1 MANTIQLRR
10 YELVPEERDAFLAWW
25 RERLL
30 PVRKAHG
37 FEIVFAYL
45 LADTDEFIWAV
56 SYDGD
61 AEEFKRAEDEYL
73 KAPDR
78 EAAFAGIPQRV
89 RVLKTHLVQAVALWR
104 KSAAYGVRARQTGMK
119 LGTVRLPA
127 GTAAVR
133 IDGDT
138 AVEIGPG
145 DVIATGTPSGYAAA
159 SRRAGRTCS
168 ANSLIERWVSLVRM
182 PACLKAHAS
191 WVMRPAAPLT
201 NGRSAAMTSSGVPTA
216 AVQNP
221 ALPPRIISAVTR
233 AEGSAATPLRSLRRP

>member
-10 YELVPEERDAFLAWW
+10 YELVPGERDAFLAWW

-89 RVLKTHLVQAVALWR
+89 RVLKTHLVEAVALYIGDSGVELEQVVQLQR
-104 KSAAYGVRARQTGMK
+104 VDGKFGVHAAEVGDAEVVGVPRGGLDPAARAREAVAGVDQPEEQP
-119 LGTVRLPA
+119 RL
-127 GTAAVR
+127 
-133 IDGDT
+133 
-138 AVEIGPG
+138 
-145 DVIATGTPSGYAAA
+145 
-159 SRRAGRTCS
+159 
-168 ANSLIERWVSLVRM
+168 
-182 PACLKAHAS
+182 
-191 WVMRPAAPLT
+191 RP
-201 NGRSAAMTSSGVPTA
+201 
-216 AVQNP
+216 
-221 ALPPRIISAVTR
+221 
-233 AEGSAATPLRSLRRP
+233 